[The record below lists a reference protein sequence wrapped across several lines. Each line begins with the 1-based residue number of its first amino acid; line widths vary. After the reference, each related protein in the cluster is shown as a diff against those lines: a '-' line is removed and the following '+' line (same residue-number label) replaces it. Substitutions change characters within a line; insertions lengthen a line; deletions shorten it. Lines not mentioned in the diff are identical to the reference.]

1 MREHTLIQDWKQIT
15 DDHIK
20 RIGQLIG
27 EMLDLHREYVK
38 IEKTDIGFN
47 IFTLCSDK
55 YYRENFHSEIIKAFL
70 DPSEKHNEG
79 NKYLHIFIDLLNCL
93 NNQNHIKKSDFENA
107 SVETEKQYIDISVID
122 DVSKKAII
130 IENKINNA
138 GDQERQLPRYYDK
151 LKGDYEVVAIVYLTL
166 NDSKQPDKSDWTD
179 EDKTAIDKILKLIP
193 AWSAD
198 NSKPNLLDNWVS
210 QSIINS
216 ENADGLLLLKQ
227 YGKLL
232 KFLNTNS
239 MDTSIL
245 KKFYEQLMEN
255 KDNYETAISMRNML
269 NDLPKYLAIRIKEK
283 YETDRFSPF
292 EEMCIWQG
300 ITAVF
305 NRFKFKDS
313 YFALD
318 IDCLEN
324 KYKVSFF
331 KRYGDVDEKVVLK
344 EFQEKINMLN
354 DFSFN
359 DIDSSGRIFGNNR
372 LYRYFKIK
380 EENLIYDFIDSF
392 LEKLKQIK

>member
-20 RIGQLIG
+20 RIGQLIE

-70 DPSEKHNEG
+70 DPREKYNEG
-79 NKYLHIFIDLLNCL
+79 NKYLHIFIDLLNCV
-93 NNQNHIKKSDFENA
+93 NNQNHIKKSDFENT
-107 SVETEKQYIDISVID
+107 SVETEKQYIDIRVID

-138 GDQERQLPRYYDK
+138 VDQKRQLPKYYDK
-151 LKGDYEVVAIVYLTL
+151 LKGDYEIVAIVYLTL
-166 NDSKQPDKSDWTD
+166 NDSKQPNKSDWTD

-198 NSKPNLLDNWVS
+198 DSKPNLLDNWVS

-227 YGKLL
+227 YGKIL

-239 MDTSIL
+239 MDTTIL
-245 KKFYEQLMEN
+245 EKFHEQLMEG
-255 KDNYETAISMRNML
+255 DNYETAISMKNML
-269 NDLPKYLAIRIKEK
+269 NDLPKYLTIRIKEK
-283 YETDRFSPF
+283 YEAKGFSPF
-292 EEMCIWQG
+292 EGIWRHG
-300 ITAVF
+300 KTTCTVF
-305 NRFKFKDS
+305 GNFKFKDS
-313 YFALD
+313 VFQLN
-318 IDCLEN
+318 IVSHEN
-324 KYKVSFF
+324 EFEVYFF
-331 KRYGDVDEKVVLK
+331 KESGDKISNLE
-344 EFQEKINMLN
+344 EFQEKIYVF
-354 DFSFN
+354 DEFSFRE
-359 DIDSSGRIFGNNR
+359 GRMIRF
-372 LYRYFKIK
+372 FKLK
-380 EENLIYDFIDSF
+380 EENLLYDFIDSF
-392 LEKLKQIK
+392 LEKLKKLKQ